1 MQLSSTLE
9 AAYNAQIRLELQS
22 SIAYLQMGA
31 DFESRNLTGFAHWM
45 RLQSGEEW
53 GHAMKFIAFV
63 LDRGGHVRLEDLP
76 APTPTPETTL
86 ATFELALAHEQRVSK
101 AINELYAQAIAEND
115 FASLPLLQWF
125 VNEQIEEESTVSTTV
140 ERLRMIREDP
150 TGLLFL
156 DTELGG
162 RQPES
167 ASGDAT

>member
-1 MQLSSTLE
+1 MQLSPTLE

-45 RLQSGEEW
+45 RLQSNEEW
-53 GHAMKFIAFV
+53 GHAMKFIGFV
-63 LDRGGHVRLEDLP
+63 LDRGGHVQLGDLP
-76 APTPTPETTL
+76 APSPTPETAV
-86 ATFELALAHEQRVSK
+86 ATFEMALAHEQRVSH
-101 AINELYAQAIAEND
+101 AINELYAQAIAEHD

-125 VNEQIEEESTVSTTV
+125 VNEQVEEESLVSTTT
-140 ERLRMIREDP
+140 ERLRMISEDP

-162 RQPES
+162 RQPEPEG
-167 ASGDAT
+167 ADAT